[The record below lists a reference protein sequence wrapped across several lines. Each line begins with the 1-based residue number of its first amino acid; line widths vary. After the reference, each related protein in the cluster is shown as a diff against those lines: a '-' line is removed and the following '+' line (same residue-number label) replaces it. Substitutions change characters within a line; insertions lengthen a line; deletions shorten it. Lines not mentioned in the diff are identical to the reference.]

1 MLIHTYYKRNKTVF
15 LVLRFSPEG
24 GQVAI
29 PWRKQMLKFNFMDGM
44 FNIHLHNHF
53 TKKKKK
59 KRAPICSFSL
69 LKRDST
75 ICFQCACKKGKV
87 AYPAHQQGEKISEL
101 TAVKSR
107 LCIWF
112 FRGKRIMCMVATIAL
127 CLSKGNKEFKEKNKE
142 EFFLIM

>member
-53 TKKKKK
+53 MKKKKK
-59 KRAPICSFSL
+59 SSHMFILSF
-69 LKRDST
+69 
-75 ICFQCACKKGKV
+75 KKGFHNLLSVCLQKRQGSISNSSARRKNIRV
-87 AYPAHQQGEKISEL
+87 DCCEIKTLYLIFSGEENYVYGCHYCPLSQQGK
-101 TAVKSR
+101 
-107 LCIWF
+107 
-112 FRGKRIMCMVATIAL
+112 
-127 CLSKGNKEFKEKNKE
+127 
-142 EFFLIM
+142 